1 MVISN
6 GVKKVFSTILGLAV
20 LFSIL
25 SVPVA
30 TRAVSSTSSVQE
42 LITSLQAQIA
52 TLNAK
57 IAELNVQLE
66 SLRQA
71 QGEVKEAT
79 KEVKGTLQLIKQLR
93 RGMTGDDVKLLQEFL
108 VTDPDIYPE
117 GLITGYFGP
126 LTERAVKKLQERMC
140 LDQVGNVGPKT
151 LSKINELLTEGA
163 GSSGKIPPG
172 LLIAPG
178 IQKKLCATSTPDTI
192 VPVIS
197 DVMATSTTAS
207 TTQIKWTTNE
217 LANSKVWYSTST
229 PVVTTTSTAAVASST
244 DYVLNHIIALSDLT
258 ASTTYYY
265 LVFSADTSGNTTT
278 TTEKLFTTLAE

>member
-108 VTDPDIYPE
+108 VTDLDIYPE

-207 TTQIKWTTNE
+207 TTQIKWLTKE
-217 LANSKVWYSTST
+217 LSNSKVWYSTST
-229 PVVTTTSTAAVASST
+229 LIVVATSTSIASSS
-244 DYVLNHIIALSDLT
+244 DYVLNHAITLSDLT
-258 ASTTYYY
+258 ATTTYYY
-265 LVFSADTSGNTTT
+265 LVTSADKSGNTATA
-278 TTEKLFTTLAE
+278 TEKSFTTLGQ

>member
-1 MVISN
+1 M
-6 GVKKVFSTILGLAV
+6 KKVFSTILGLAV

-25 SVPVA
+25 FVPVA
-30 TRAVSSTSSVQE
+30 TRAVSGTSSVQE

-117 GLITGYFGP
+117 GLITGYFGK
-126 LTERAVKKLQERMC
+126 LTEKAVKKFQEKIC
-140 LDQVGNVGPKT
+140 VDQVGNVGPKT

-178 IQKKLCATSTPDTI
+178 IQKKLCATSTPDTTA
-192 VPVIS
+192 PVIS
-197 DVMATSTTAS
+197 DVVVTSTTAT
-207 TTQIKWTTNE
+207 TTQIKWLTNE
-217 LANSKVWYSTST
+217 LSNSKVWYSTST
-229 PVVTTTSTAAVASST
+229 PVVATTTTPVVSSS
-244 DYVLNHIIALSDLT
+244 DYVTSHSINLTGLT
-258 ASTTYYY
+258 ATTTYYY
-265 LVFSADTSGNTTT
+265 LVSSADKSGNTTT
-278 TTEKLFTTLAE
+278 STEKSFTTLGQ

>member
-6 GVKKVFSTILGLAV
+6 GVKQVFSTILGLAV

-197 DVMATSTTAS
+197 DVVATSTTAT
-207 TTQIKWTTNE
+207 TTQIKWLTKE
-217 LANSKVWYSTST
+217 LSNSKVWYSTST
-229 PVVTTTSTAAVASST
+229 LIVVATSTSIASSS
-244 DYVLNHIIALSDLT
+244 DYVLNHAITLSDLT
-258 ASTTYYY
+258 ATTTYYY
-265 LVFSADTSGNTTT
+265 LVTSADKSGNTATA
-278 TTEKLFTTLAE
+278 TEKSFTTLGQ

>member
-1 MVISN
+1 M
-6 GVKKVFSTILGLAV
+6 KKIFSTILGLAV
-20 LFSIL
+20 LFSVL
-25 SVPVA
+25 SLPVA

-42 LITSLQAQIA
+42 LFASLQEQIA
-52 TLNAK
+52 RLKTM
-57 IAELNVQLE
+57 IADLITQLE

-71 QGEVKEAT
+71 EGEVKEIV

-93 RGMTGDDVKLLQEFL
+93 VGMTGDDVKLLQEL
-108 VTDPDIYPE
+108 LATDSDIYPE

-126 LTERAVKKLQERMC
+126 MTERAVKKLQKRMC

-178 IQKKLCATSTPDTI
+178 IQKKLCATATTTPDITA
-192 VPVIS
+192 PVIS
-197 DVMATSTTAS
+197 GVVSTSTTAT
-207 TTQIKWTTNE
+207 TTQINWLTNE

-229 PVVTTTSTAAVASST
+229 LVVAATPTASASSS
-244 DYVLNHIIALSDLT
+244 DYVWNHSISLSGLT
-258 ASTTYYY
+258 ASTTYHY
-265 LVFSADTSGNTTT
+265 LVTSIDKSGNTAT
-278 TTEKLFTTLAE
+278 TTEESFTTLGQ

>member
-1 MVISN
+1 M
-6 GVKKVFSTILGLAV
+6 KKIFSTILGLMV

-25 SVPVA
+25 SLPVA

-42 LITSLQAQIA
+42 LFASLQEQVARLRTQ
-52 TLNAK
+52 
-57 IAELNVQLE
+57 IAELNTLLE

-71 QGEVKEAT
+71 KGEVKET
-79 KEVKGTLQLIKQLR
+79 VKEVKGTLQLIKQLR

-108 VTDPDIYPE
+108 ATDPDIYPE

-126 LTERAVKKLQERMC
+126 LTERAVKKLQKRMC

-151 LSKINELLTEGA
+151 MWRINELLTEGA
-163 GSSGKIPPG
+163 GASGKIPPG

-178 IQKKLCATSTPDTI
+178 IQKKLCATATTTPDTI

-207 TTQIKWTTNE
+207 TTQIKWLTNE

-229 PVVTTTSTAAVASST
+229 PVVASAPTPAVSSSA
-244 DYVLNHIIALSDLT
+244 YVLNHSISLSDLT

-265 LVFSADTSGNTTT
+265 LVASTDKSENTTT
-278 TTEKLFTTLAE
+278 SAEKLFTTLGQ

>member
-1 MVISN
+1 M
-6 GVKKVFSTILGLAV
+6 KKIFSTILGLMV

-25 SVPVA
+25 SLPVA

-42 LITSLQAQIA
+42 LFASLQEQVARLRTQ
-52 TLNAK
+52 
-57 IAELNVQLE
+57 IAELNTLLE

-71 QGEVKEAT
+71 KGEVKET
-79 KEVKGTLQLIKQLR
+79 VKEVKGTLQLIKQLR

-108 VTDPDIYPE
+108 ATDPDVYPE

-126 LTERAVKKLQERMC
+126 LTERAVKKLQKRMC

-151 LSKINELLTEGA
+151 MWRINELLTEGA
-163 GSSGKIPPG
+163 GSSGKVPPG
-172 LLIAPG
+172 LLTAPG
-178 IQKKLCATSTPDTI
+178 IQKKLCA
-192 VPVIS
+192 
-197 DVMATSTTAS
+197 
-207 TTQIKWTTNE
+207 
-217 LANSKVWYSTST
+217 TST
-229 PVVTTTSTAAVASST
+229 PVVTTTSTAAVASSSV
-244 DYVLNHIIALSDLT
+244 YVLNHSIALSNLT

>member
-108 VTDPDIYPE
+108 VTDLDIYPE

-197 DVMATSTTAS
+197 DVMATSTTAT
-207 TTQIKWTTNE
+207 TTQIKWLTKE
-217 LANSKVWYSTST
+217 LSNSKVWYSTST
-229 PVVTTTSTAAVASST
+229 LIVVATSTSIASSS
-244 DYVLNHIIALSDLT
+244 DYVLNHAITLSDLT
-258 ASTTYYY
+258 ATTTYYY
-265 LVFSADTSGNTTT
+265 LVTSADKSGNTATA
-278 TTEKLFTTLAE
+278 TEKSFTTLGQ

>member
-207 TTQIKWTTNE
+207 TTQIKWLTNE
-217 LANSKVWYSTST
+217 LSNSKVWYSTST
-229 PVVTTTSTAAVASST
+229 LIVVATSTSIASSS
-244 DYVLNHIIALSDLT
+244 DYVLNHAITLSDLT
-258 ASTTYYY
+258 ATTTYYY
-265 LVFSADTSGNTTT
+265 LVTSADKSGNTATA
-278 TTEKLFTTLAE
+278 TEKSFTTLGQ